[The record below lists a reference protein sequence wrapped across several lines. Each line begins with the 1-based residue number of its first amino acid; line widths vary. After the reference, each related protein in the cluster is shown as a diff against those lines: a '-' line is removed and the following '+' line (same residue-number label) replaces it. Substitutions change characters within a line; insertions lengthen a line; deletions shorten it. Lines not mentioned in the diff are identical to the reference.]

1 MTSILYPKDF
11 KEVPWKNGQG
21 TTREIFRI
29 AYDNEPDQFY
39 FRISV
44 ASVSKSGPFSQFPGK
59 DRFLMLLE
67 GKGFRLSFEDQSEVV
82 LANAFDS
89 IEFEGEENIECHL
102 IDKAAVDFNVM
113 TQRGWGES
121 SVTLSPLKM
130 NQQKK
135 YQPKNETYLYLY
147 QTAPKL
153 IIIAPGEVYEFK
165 ASENMVVIEVEL
177 KKIHH

>member
-21 TTREIFRI
+21 MTREIFRLP
-29 AYDNEPDQFY
+29 NPMEPEQFL
-39 FRISV
+39 FRISI
-44 ASVSKSGPFSQFPGK
+44 ASVTQSGPFSQYPGK

-67 GKGFRLSFEDQSEVV
+67 GKGFRLNFDDQTEVV

-89 IEFEGEENIECHL
+89 FEFEGEEHIECHL
-102 IDKAAVDFNVM
+102 LDKACVDFNVM
-113 TQRGWGES
+113 TQRGWAES
-121 SVTLSPLKM
+121 LVTLSPLKM
-130 NQQKK
+130 NQVKK
-135 YQPKNETYLYLY
+135 YQAKNETYLYLY
-147 QTAPKL
+147 QSSPKL
-153 IIIAPGEVYEFK
+153 IIIAAGETYEHK

>member
-21 TTREIFRI
+21 MTREIYRI
-29 AYDNEPDQFY
+29 ANAQDPEQFL

-44 ASVSKSGPFSQFPGK
+44 ATVGQSGPFSEFPGK

-67 GKGFRLSFEDQSEVV
+67 GKGFRLTFDDNTDVV

-89 IEFEGEENIECHL
+89 FEFEGEEKIECHL
-102 IDKAAVDFNVM
+102 IDKACLDFNVM

-130 NQQKK
+130 NQSKK
-135 YQPKNETYLYLY
+135 YQPKNDLYLYLY
-147 QTAPKL
+147 QNTPKL
-153 IIIAPGEVYEFK
+153 IIIPAGETYECK